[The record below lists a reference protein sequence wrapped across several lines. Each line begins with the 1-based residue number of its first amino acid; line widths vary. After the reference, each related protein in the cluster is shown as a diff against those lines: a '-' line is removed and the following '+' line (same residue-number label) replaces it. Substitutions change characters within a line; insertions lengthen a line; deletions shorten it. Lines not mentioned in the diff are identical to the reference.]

1 MAMIMLIMMLKH
13 KSIVISQKNIK
24 GSAHSDCNINL
35 KFNRKI
41 PIVFHNLK
49 NIILI
54 LLCKNQENSVLKEML
69 CQMD

>member
-1 MAMIMLIMMLKH
+1 MATIMLIIMLKY

-41 PIVFHNLK
+41 PIVSHNLK

-54 LLCKNQENSVLKEML
+54 LLCKN
-69 CQMD
+69 

>member
-13 KSIVISQKNIK
+13 KSIVTSQKNIK
-24 GSAHSDCNINL
+24 GVAHSDCNINL

-49 NIILI
+49 DIILI
-54 LLCKNQENSVLKEML
+54 LLCKN
-69 CQMD
+69 